1 MHITEL
7 IKQMPANM
15 NSAAAGALQATIQ
28 YRITEPMH
36 LVLNNGECSVH
47 EGTAESPTLTL
58 IISDDNLKA
67 MITGELNGISAFMS
81 GKLKVEGDMML
92 AQRLPNIFDTAKL
105 AKLCYA

>member
-7 IKQMPANM
+7 IKNMPANM
-15 NSAAAGALQATIQ
+15 NSSAAGNLQATIQ

-47 EGTAESPTLTL
+47 EGTAEAPTLTL

-67 MITGELNGISAFMS
+67 MLTGELNGISAFMS